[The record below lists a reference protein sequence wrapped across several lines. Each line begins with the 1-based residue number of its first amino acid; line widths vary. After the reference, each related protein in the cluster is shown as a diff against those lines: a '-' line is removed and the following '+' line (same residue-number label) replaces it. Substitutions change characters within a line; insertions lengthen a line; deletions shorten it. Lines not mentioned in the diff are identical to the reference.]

1 MQQQAEERSKKLVEL
16 EVKKVEMEIKR
27 TELEL
32 QHQLELTK
40 LEAEREVM
48 AARDQVELV
57 NLEAWLAEQEMEG
70 IKWSPNLDLQDSM
83 SQSSRIGANN
93 VPVTKPSHTSIP
105 RLVNA
110 QTSNTL
116 ISRNTYFK
124 VPSVSFRTP
133 TVTDEGTHE
142 TVKPRIQDNGQSQPA
157 DPPTEETPCLTSTNR
172 CTDTPSA
179 AGSIVNESLVT
190 IMSSM
195 EKMSAAYDLPHVQ
208 VQKFD
213 GSPENYPAFCWRFKQ
228 LVETRPLSDA
238 MKMTRLLQFL
248 NGPALTAVQR
258 YEPMPGGLAKALKT
272 LEERFGQPFQGYPVN
287 SPTDQLADANSLTY
301 KIE

>member
-32 QHQLELTK
+32 QHRLELTK

-48 AARDQVELV
+48 AARDQVELA
-57 NLEAWLAEQEMEG
+57 NLEASLAEQEMEG
-70 IKWSPNLDLQDSM
+70 IKWSPNLDLQDSK
-83 SQSSRIGANN
+83 SQSSRVGANN
-93 VPVTKPSHTSIP
+93 VPVTKPSHTSTP
-105 RLVNA
+105 GLVNA

-116 ISRNTYFK
+116 ISGNTYFK

-133 TVTDEGTHE
+133 TVTDEGTHK
-142 TVKPRIQDNGQSQPA
+142 TVKPCIQDNGQSQPA

-172 CTDTPSA
+172 CTATPSA

-213 GSPENYPAFCWRFKQ
+213 GSPENYPAFRQIFKL

-238 MKMTRLLQFL
+238 VKMTRLL
-248 NGPALTAVQR
+248 
-258 YEPMPGGLAKALKT
+258 
-272 LEERFGQPFQGYPVN
+272 
-287 SPTDQLADANSLTY
+287 
-301 KIE
+301 